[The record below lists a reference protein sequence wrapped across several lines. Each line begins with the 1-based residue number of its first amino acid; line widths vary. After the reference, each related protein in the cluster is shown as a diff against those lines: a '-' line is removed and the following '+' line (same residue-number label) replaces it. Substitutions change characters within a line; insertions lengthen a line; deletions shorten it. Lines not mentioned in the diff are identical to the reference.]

1 MHKTPNYM
9 PVELGFVGSPLKS
22 TFNYYATF
30 VIENFNYFKMGIVL
44 EEIKNREVNISTSRD
59 T

>member
-1 MHKTPNYM
+1 M